1 MGTPP
6 DAAPEPGGHG
16 NSGHL
21 AVVIATALP
30 NARTTEQIMAG
41 LAALALALAHDV
53 VIRKR

>member
-1 MGTPP
+1 MGKPS
-6 DAAPEPGGHG
+6 DASSELGGHG

-30 NARTTEQIMAG
+30 NARTTEQILAG

>member
-1 MGTPP
+1 MGKPS
-6 DAAPEPGGHG
+6 DAGTEPGGHG

-30 NARTTEQIMAG
+30 NAHTPAQILAG

-53 VIRKR
+53 LIRKR